1 MAVRPLSLDGYEA
14 RIAKHD
20 MRCGGCGNGVDT
32 GDKYGA
38 AEIIVAIAVLCMD
51 CIEFFDDEEDEKGT
65 ETTYLIAEILN
76 TGDWGILGEF
86 VAADDDAANAYA
98 EEHYNDID
106 WYVLY
111 QSTQVNING

>member
-1 MAVRPLSLDGYEA
+1 MPEVYDAQPVEQ
-14 RIAKHD
+14 
-20 MRCGGCGNGVDT
+20 
-32 GDKYGA
+32 
-38 AEIIVAIAVLCMD
+38 
-51 CIEFFDDEEDEKGT
+51 
-65 ETTYLIAEILN
+65 TYLIAEVLN

-98 EEHYNDID
+98 EEHYSGID